1 MLVAAAAL
9 LSSCASATGSTLR
22 RGPAPQP
29 TPVPSSFAP
38 TTVTLITH
46 DSFALT
52 KSLLTDFT
60 ARTGITITLVSDG
73 DAGEVVN
80 KAALTAGNPEGDVLF
95 GVDNTLLSRALDAGV
110 FDPYV
115 SPAAAAVPCGAQGRD
130 GGRRHPGRL
139 RRRLHQPRRR
149 VVREARSLA
158 RPTTLDD
165 LTKPAYKDLL
175 VVENAAT
182 SSPGLAFLLAT
193 VARYGEDGY
202 QGYWS
207 GLRANGVKVVNGWTE
222 AYEDTFSA
230 GGKGDRPIVVSYA
243 SSPPAE
249 IVYAADPKPTKP
261 STSVMT
267 DGCFRQVEYAG
278 VLKGTKNPQAARA
291 VVDFLLSPE
300 VQADVPLSM
309 FVDPA
314 VPGTPLPKVFTDFAA
329 VPTRPADARPRA
341 HRQEPQRL
349 DRRVGPGDVALTVL
363 DPPRAPSR
371 ARRAGGGAR
380 SCAGPAAV
388 GVVVRGAPRR
398 VRRRL
403 LRLAARSP
411 CCTVGSRPRVSTC
424 CARRAPGGSSAS
436 PPCRRC

>member
-1 MLVAAAAL
+1 LHAPVPIPHRAHTTRLSSLARRTSVVALLAASFALVACG
-9 LSSCASATGSTLR
+9 SSSSASSGASAPGVSSPSA
-22 RGPAPQP
+22 PA

-52 KSLLTDFT
+52 KSLLSDFT
-60 ARTGITITLVSDG
+60 AKTGITIRLISQG

-95 GVDNTLLSRALDAGV
+95 GVDNTLLSRALTAGV

-115 SPAAAAVPCGAQGRD
+115 SPNAATVPGALTAATQDAVTPVDYGDVCINLDDAWFTKN
-130 GGRRHPGRL
+130 HVAKP
-139 RRRLHQPRRR
+139 
-149 VVREARSLA
+149 V
-158 RPTTLDD
+158 TLDD
-165 LTKPAYKDLL
+165 LARPAYKDLL

-193 VARYGEDGY
+193 VARYGETGY
-202 QGYWS
+202 SDYWKA
-207 GLRANGVKVVNGWTE
+207 LRANGVKVVNGWTE

-230 GGKGDRPIVVSYA
+230 GGKGNRPIVVSYA

-278 VLKGTKNPQAARA
+278 VLRGTNHLSAARA
-291 VVDFLLSPE
+291 VVDWLLSPA

-314 VPGTPLPKVFTDFAA
+314 VPGTPLPKVFTQFAA
-329 VPTRPADARPRA
+329 VPTAP
-341 HRQEPQRL
+341 L
-349 DRRVGPGDVALTVL
+349 SL
-363 DPPRAPSR
+363 DPAVID
-371 ARRAGGGAR
+371 AKR
-380 SCAGPAAV
+380 SDWV
-388 GVVVRGAPRR
+388 DTWDQVT
-398 VRRRL
+398 
-403 LRLAARSP
+403 LR
-411 CCTVGSRPRVSTC
+411 
-424 CARRAPGGSSAS
+424 
-436 PPCRRC
+436 

>member
-1 MLVAAAAL
+1 MHAPVHPSRHPSRPRVVPAAVLVAMSLLLAACG
-9 LSSCASATGSTLR
+9 SSATTATSTTA
-22 RGPAPQP
+22 GTSSASQPA
-29 TPVPSSFAP
+29 TPVPTTFAP

-52 KSLLTDFT
+52 QTLLTDFT
-60 ARTGITITLVSDG
+60 ATSGITIRLVSQG

-95 GVDNTLLSRALDAGV
+95 GVDNTLLSRALAAGV

-115 SPAAAAVPCGAQGRD
+115 SPNAATVPASLTLATQDVVTPVDYGDVCINLDDAWFTKN
-130 GGRRHPGRL
+130 RL
-139 RRRLHQPRRR
+139 
-149 VVREARSLA
+149 AK
-158 RPTTLDD
+158 PTTLAE
-165 LTKPAYKDLL
+165 LAKPEYRDLL

-193 VARYGEDGY
+193 IARYGEDGY
-202 QGYWS
+202 LDYWKA
-207 GLRANGVKVVNGWTE
+207 LRANGVTVVNGWTE

-249 IVYAADPKPTKP
+249 IVYASDPKPSKP

-278 VLKGTKNPQAARA
+278 VLRGTTNPLAARA
-291 VVDFLLSPE
+291 VVDWLLSPA

-314 VPGTPLPKVFTDFAA
+314 VPGTPLPDVFTRFAA
-329 VPTRPADARPRA
+329 VPPAP
-341 HRQEPQRL
+341 
-349 DRRVGPGDVALTVL
+349 LTL
-363 DPPRAPSR
+363 DPAVID
-371 ARRAGGGAR
+371 AKR
-380 SCAGPAAV
+380 SSWIDMWDQV
-388 GVVVRGAPRR
+388 T
-398 VRRRL
+398 
-403 LRLAARSP
+403 LR
-411 CCTVGSRPRVSTC
+411 
-424 CARRAPGGSSAS
+424 
-436 PPCRRC
+436 

>member
-1 MLVAAAAL
+1 VQLSQHHGSQHGSQQRGSLRRRGVVATLLASTAL
-9 LSSCASATGSTLR
+9 LAACGSTSDTLVE
-22 RGPAPQP
+22 GASPPASS
-29 TPVPSSFAP
+29 VPSSFAP

-52 KSLLTDFT
+52 KTLLTDFT
-60 ARTGITITLVSDG
+60 ARTGITITLVSTG

-95 GVDNTLLSRALDAGV
+95 GVDNTLISRALSAGV

-115 SPAAAAVPCGAQGRD
+115 SPAAASVPSDLKVATDDAVTPVDYGDVCVNVDDHWFAD
-130 GGRRHPGRL
+130 HK
-139 RRRLHQPRRR
+139 
-149 VVREARSLA
+149 LA
-158 RPTTLDD
+158 PPTTLED
-165 LTKPAYKDLL
+165 LTKPAYRDLL

-193 VARYGEDGY
+193 VSRYGEDGY
-202 QGYWS
+202 QGYWA

-230 GGKGDRPIVVSYA
+230 GGKGDRPLVVSYA

-278 VLKGTKNPQAARA
+278 VLKGTTHPQEARA
-291 VVDFLLSPE
+291 VVDFLLSPA

-314 VPGTPLPKVFTDFAA
+314 VPGTPLPKVFTDWAA
-329 VPTRPADARPRA
+329 VPSDP
-341 HRQEPQRL
+341 
-349 DRRVGPGDVALTVL
+349 LTL
-363 DPPRAPSR
+363 DPTLIDKSR
-371 ARRAGGGAR
+371 
-380 SCAGPAAV
+380 STWIDTWDQV
-388 GVVVRGAPRR
+388 T
-398 VRRRL
+398 
-403 LRLAARSP
+403 LR
-411 CCTVGSRPRVSTC
+411 
-424 CARRAPGGSSAS
+424 
-436 PPCRRC
+436 

>member
-1 MLVAAAAL
+1 MHAPDISRTRVRARPLGSIRTVASRRAAVVVLIATSWSL
-9 LSSCASATGSTLR
+9 AACGASATSSTTSPVATSSSAA
-22 RGPAPQP
+22 PA
-29 TPVPSSFAP
+29 TPVPASFAP
-38 TTVTLITH
+38 TTVTLVTH

-60 ARTGITITLVSDG
+60 AKTGITIKLISQG

-95 GVDNTLLSRALDAGV
+95 GVDNTLLSRALTADV

-115 SPAAAAVPCGAQGRD
+115 SPNAATVPAALSVATQNAVTPVDYGDVCINLDDAWFAKNKIAK
-130 GGRRHPGRL
+130 P
-139 RRRLHQPRRR
+139 
-149 VVREARSLA
+149 A
-158 RPTTLDD
+158 TLDD
-165 LTKPAYKDLL
+165 LAQPAYKDLL

-202 QGYWS
+202 SNYWKA
-207 GLRANGVKVVNGWTE
+207 LRANGIKVVNGWTE

-230 GGKGDRPIVVSYA
+230 GGKGNRPIVVSYA

-278 VLKGTKNPQAARA
+278 VLRGTTNPLAARA
-291 VVDFLLSPE
+291 VVDWLLSPA

-329 VPTRPADARPRA
+329 VPAAP
-341 HRQEPQRL
+341 
-349 DRRVGPGDVALTVL
+349 LTL
-363 DPPRAPSR
+363 DPAVID
-371 ARRAGGGAR
+371 AKR
-380 SCAGPAAV
+380 STWIETWDQV
-388 GVVVRGAPRR
+388 T
-398 VRRRL
+398 
-403 LRLAARSP
+403 LR
-411 CCTVGSRPRVSTC
+411 
-424 CARRAPGGSSAS
+424 
-436 PPCRRC
+436 

>member
-1 MLVAAAAL
+1 MSRTTRSRTTRSSTTFSAFGATTRQTRSSARRRGVVAALVASAAL
-9 LSSCASATGSTLR
+9 LSECGSASDTLVEGSAPPAAT
-22 RGPAPQP
+22 
-29 TPVPSSFAP
+29 VPSSFAP

-52 KSLLTDFT
+52 KTLLTDFT

-95 GVDNTLLSRALDAGV
+95 GVDSTLLSRALEAGV
-110 FDPYV
+110 FEPYV
-115 SPAAAAVPCGAQGRD
+115 SPAAASVPSALKVATQDAVTPVDYGDVC
-130 GGRRHPGRL
+130 
-139 RRRLHQPRRR
+139 
-149 VVREARSLA
+149 VN
-158 RPTTLDD
+158 LDD
-165 LTKPAYKDLL
+165 AWFAKHDLAPPATLEDLSKPEYKDLL

-193 VARYGEDGY
+193 ISRYGEDGY
-202 QGYWS
+202 QGYWA

-222 AYEDTFSA
+222 AYEDSFSA

-249 IVYAADPKPTKP
+249 IVYAADPKPIKP

-278 VLKGTKNPQAARA
+278 VLRGTRNPQAARA

-314 VPGTPLPKVFTDFAA
+314 VPGTPLPQVFTDFAA
-329 VPTRPADARPRA
+329 VPSDP
-341 HRQEPQRL
+341 
-349 DRRVGPGDVALTVL
+349 LTL
-363 DPPRAPSR
+363 DPALIDKN
-371 ARRAGGGAR
+371 R
-380 SCAGPAAV
+380 SAWIDAWDEV
-388 GVVVRGAPRR
+388 T
-398 VRRRL
+398 
-403 LRLAARSP
+403 LR
-411 CCTVGSRPRVSTC
+411 
-424 CARRAPGGSSAS
+424 
-436 PPCRRC
+436 

>member
-1 MLVAAAAL
+1 MVLMHAPDISRTCVRARPLGSIRTVASRRATVVVLIAASWSLAA
-9 LSSCASATGSTLR
+9 CGASATSSTTSPVATSSSAA
-22 RGPAPQP
+22 PA
-29 TPVPSSFAP
+29 TPVPASFAP
-38 TTVTLITH
+38 TTVTLVTH

-60 ARTGITITLVSDG
+60 AKTGITIKLISQG
-73 DAGEVVN
+73 EAGEVVN

-95 GVDNTLLSRALDAGV
+95 GVDNTLLSRALTADV

-115 SPAAAAVPCGAQGRD
+115 SPNAATVPAALSVATQNAVTPVDYGDVCINLDDAWFAKNKIAK
-130 GGRRHPGRL
+130 P
-139 RRRLHQPRRR
+139 
-149 VVREARSLA
+149 A
-158 RPTTLDD
+158 TLDD
-165 LTKPAYKDLL
+165 LAQPAYKDLL

-202 QGYWS
+202 SNYWKA
-207 GLRANGVKVVNGWTE
+207 LRANGIKVVNGWTE

-230 GGKGDRPIVVSYA
+230 GGKGNRPIVVSYA

-249 IVYAADPKPTKP
+249 IVYASDPKPTKP

-278 VLKGTKNPQAARA
+278 VLRGTTNPLAARA
-291 VVDFLLSPE
+291 VVDWLLSPA

-329 VPTRPADARPRA
+329 VPAAP
-341 HRQEPQRL
+341 
-349 DRRVGPGDVALTVL
+349 LTL
-363 DPPRAPSR
+363 DPAVID
-371 ARRAGGGAR
+371 AKR
-380 SCAGPAAV
+380 STWIETWDQV
-388 GVVVRGAPRR
+388 T
-398 VRRRL
+398 
-403 LRLAARSP
+403 LR
-411 CCTVGSRPRVSTC
+411 
-424 CARRAPGGSSAS
+424 
-436 PPCRRC
+436 

>member
-1 MLVAAAAL
+1 MSRTTAQIHTRARRRVTVAVVVAAAAL
-9 LSSCASATGSTLR
+9 LSSCASATGTSSDSAT
-22 RGPAPQP
+22 APQP
-29 TPVPSSFAP
+29 STVPSSFAP

-60 ARTGITITLVSDG
+60 ARTGITIALVSTG

-95 GVDNTLLSRALDAGV
+95 GVDNTLLSRALEAGV

-115 SPAAAAVPCGAQGRD
+115 SPAAAAVPAALKAATQDTVTPVDYGDVCVNVDDAWFAQ
-130 GGRRHPGRL
+130 HSI
-139 RRRLHQPRRR
+139 
-149 VVREARSLA
+149 AK
-158 RPTTLDD
+158 PTTLDD
-165 LTKPAYKDLL
+165 LTKPEYKDLL

-278 VLKGTKNPQAARA
+278 VLKGTKNPLAARA
-291 VVDFLLSPE
+291 VVDFLLSPA

-329 VPTRPADARPRA
+329 VPSDP
-341 HRQEPQRL
+341 
-349 DRRVGPGDVALTVL
+349 LTL
-363 DPPRAPSR
+363 DPALIDKN
-371 ARRAGGGAR
+371 R
-380 SCAGPAAV
+380 STWIDTWDQV
-388 GVVVRGAPRR
+388 T
-398 VRRRL
+398 
-403 LRLAARSP
+403 LR
-411 CCTVGSRPRVSTC
+411 
-424 CARRAPGGSSAS
+424 
-436 PPCRRC
+436 

>member
-1 MLVAAAAL
+1 VQFSPFSLDRVSRGRGLVVTLVAASAV
-9 LSSCASATGSTLR
+9 LSACASTTGSSSASATAPVPST
-22 RGPAPQP
+22 
-29 TPVPSSFAP
+29 VPSSFAP

-60 ARTGITITLVSDG
+60 ARTGITITLVSTG

-95 GVDNTLLSRALDAGV
+95 GVDNTLLSRALTAGV

-115 SPAAAAVPCGAQGRD
+115 SPAAASVPPDLKVATDDAVTPVDYGDVCVNIDDRWFAD
-130 GGRRHPGRL
+130 HKVAL
-139 RRRLHQPRRR
+139 
-149 VVREARSLA
+149 
-158 RPTTLDD
+158 PTTLED
-165 LTKPAYKDLL
+165 LTKPAYRDLL
-175 VVENAAT
+175 VVENAST

-202 QGYWS
+202 QGYWA

-230 GGKGDRPIVVSYA
+230 GGKGDRPLVVSYA

-278 VLKGTKNPQAARA
+278 VLKGTKHPQEARA
-291 VVDFLLSPE
+291 VVDFLLSPA

-314 VPGTPLPKVFTDFAA
+314 VPGTPLPKVFTDWAA
-329 VPTRPADARPRA
+329 VPSDP
-341 HRQEPQRL
+341 
-349 DRRVGPGDVALTVL
+349 LTL
-363 DPPRAPSR
+363 DPALIDKN
-371 ARRAGGGAR
+371 R
-380 SCAGPAAV
+380 SAWIDTWDQV
-388 GVVVRGAPRR
+388 T
-398 VRRRL
+398 
-403 LRLAARSP
+403 LR
-411 CCTVGSRPRVSTC
+411 
-424 CARRAPGGSSAS
+424 
-436 PPCRRC
+436 